1 MLDAPAA
8 ETGGVISGFL
18 RLTALVCCALIV
30 LSFGLFARDQMA
42 GASAHQQSELVA
54 VAGTNAPAGA
64 GAPTKSVVHAQPRR
78 FIDGAAKVLTGPFD
92 AIVQSTNQWVKRGL
106 PTLFALILYG
116 VGLGYLARHL
126 SVHGA

>member
-30 LSFGLFARDQMA
+30 VSFGLFARDQMA

-54 VAGTNAPAGA
+54 GTNAPAAG
-64 GAPTKSVVHAQPRR
+64 GAPTKSIVHAQPRR